1 MSMSNYSLRSDFSV
15 RFTLIELKDNYRF
28 YWHLNKDLGKEARV
42 YYSEFLIYP
51 WKERVAVI
59 DEPKI
64 YEENNKLAW
73 KANLIRENL
82 VFLFPEAVKS
92 RLNNGERNGVPL
104 VIIAI
109 LFLILAQTYY
119 WEMAS
124 EIADI

>member
-1 MSMSNYSLRSDFSV
+1 MSMSNYSLKDDFSV

-28 YWHLNKDLGKEARV
+28 YWHLNKDLEKEARV
-42 YYSEFLIYP
+42 HYSEFLIYP

-73 KANLIRENL
+73 KANLIRKNL

-92 RLNNGERNGVPL
+92 RLNNGKRNGVSL
-104 VIIAI
+104 VRPFENLDEKLRRSFIKNRG
-109 LFLILAQTYY
+109 LLI
-119 WEMAS
+119 
-124 EIADI
+124 D